1 MHNEK
6 MMKNIPKFPPYADA
20 DADADADTDMLLEAL
35 LNKLELEDLVFLLR
49 LLQRNSQAKDLL
61 ARKIKKIFNLK
72 LS

>member
-6 MMKNIPKFPPYADA
+6 MMKNIPKFPPYA

-49 LLQRNSQAKDLL
+49 LLQRNSQAKHLL

>member
-6 MMKNIPKFPPYADA
+6 MMKNIPKFPPY
-20 DADADADTDMLLEAL
+20 ADADADTDMLLEAL

>member
-1 MHNEK
+1 MHNDK
-6 MMKNIPKFPPYADA
+6 MMKNIPKFPPY
-20 DADADADTDMLLEAL
+20 ADADTDMLLEAL

-49 LLQRNSQAKDLL
+49 LLQRNSQAKHLL

>member
-6 MMKNIPKFPPYADA
+6 MMKNIPKFPPYADS
-20 DADADADTDMLLEAL
+20 DTDMLLEAL

-49 LLQRNSQAKDLL
+49 LLQRNSQAKHLL

>member
-6 MMKNIPKFPPYADA
+6 MMKNIPKFPPYA